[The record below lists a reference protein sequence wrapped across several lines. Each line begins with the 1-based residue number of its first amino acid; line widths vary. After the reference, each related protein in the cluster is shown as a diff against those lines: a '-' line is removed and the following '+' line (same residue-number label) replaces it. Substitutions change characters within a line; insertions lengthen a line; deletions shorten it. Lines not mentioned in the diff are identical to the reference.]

1 MSFSDS
7 DLSAQK
13 TGGFF
18 ITGTDTD
25 CGKTHVSSAL
35 IAHLAHKGKR
45 VAGLKPIA
53 SGFELS
59 GGKWRNHD
67 IDSITQASSVKLPE
81 KLVNRYAYNDPIA
94 PHIAADAAG
103 DLIEVEK
110 IVSDVERAQEVAD
123 IVVVEGVGGWLVPLD
138 LLRSSSIESLAI
150 AIDLPVILVVGL
162 RLGCLN
168 HALLSVQAIKS
179 SSVKFAGWVANH
191 IDPSFQNAA
200 QNIATLKQA
209 ISEPLLFEVEYC
221 NDSRSPAVLKNLNLD
236 ESATLPLS

>member
-1 MSFSDS
+1 MSNSDS
-7 DLSAQK
+7 SLGAEN

-35 IAHLAHKGKR
+35 IAYLARNGKR

-67 IDSITQASSVKLPE
+67 VDSITQASSVKLPGE
-81 KLVNRYAYNDPIA
+81 LVNRYAYKEPIA
-94 PHIAADAAG
+94 PHIAANAAG
-103 DLIEVEK
+103 DSIEVVK
-110 IVSDVERAQEVAD
+110 IVGDVKRAQEMAD

-138 LLRSSSIESLAI
+138 QSSCSSIESLAV

-168 HALLSVQAIKS
+168 HALLSIQAIKS
-179 SSVKFAGWVANH
+179 SPARFAGWVANH
-191 IDPSFQNAA
+191 VDPSFQNAA
-200 QNIATLKQA
+200 ENIATLKHA
-209 ISEPLLFEVEYC
+209 ISEPLLFELEHC
-221 NDSRSPAVLKNLNLD
+221 IDSHAPTALKNLSLD
-236 ESATLPLS
+236 ENADFTLS